1 MDIILKGL
9 TAEQAT
15 ELVNYFKRC
24 LRNDSEYWIQEHCN
38 GLDGIDIQDINYMY
52 GTNLVEVKLSVVM
65 EDI

>member
-15 ELVNYFKRC
+15 ELVSYFESC
-24 LRNDSEYWIQEHCN
+24 LRNDSEAWVQEYCD
-38 GLDGIDIQDINYMY
+38 GLDGIDVQDINYMHR
-52 GTNLVEVKLSVVM
+52 TNLVEIKLLAI

>member
-24 LRNDSEYWIQEHCN
+24 LRNDSEYWIPEHCN
-38 GLDGIDIQDINYMY
+38 GIGVQDINYMY
-52 GTNLVEVKLSVVM
+52 GTNLVEIKLVTI